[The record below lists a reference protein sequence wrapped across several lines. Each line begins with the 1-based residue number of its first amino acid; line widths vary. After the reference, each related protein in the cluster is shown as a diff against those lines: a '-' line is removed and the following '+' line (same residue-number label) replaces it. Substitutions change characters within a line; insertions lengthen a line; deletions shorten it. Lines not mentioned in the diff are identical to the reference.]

1 LHRDSA
7 TILAGIEQLQRTI
20 KSTSRPADAVVLIR
34 PIISWLVLSR
44 RDVEKDLDHLQECGR
59 ALEAL
64 DSEQYAAL
72 HQRVRHLPKAAQ
84 TNVRRELHRVR
95 QRLRMDESERQLVQK
110 VAVNTSRFTYALKAV
125 VAALQDGKVHQA
137 LKHAATAQRLEAEA
151 QKLSNAI
158 TVAATQYQQEAS
170 RIVTRATLSPEAL
183 SA

>member
-1 LHRDSA
+1 
-7 TILAGIEQLQRTI
+7 
-20 KSTSRPADAVVLIR
+20 
-34 PIISWLVLSR
+34 
-44 RDVEKDLDHLQECGR
+44 
-59 ALEAL
+59 
-64 DSEQYAAL
+64 
-72 HQRVRHLPKAAQ
+72 
-84 TNVRRELHRVR
+84 
-95 QRLRMDESERQLVQK
+95 MDESERQLVQK